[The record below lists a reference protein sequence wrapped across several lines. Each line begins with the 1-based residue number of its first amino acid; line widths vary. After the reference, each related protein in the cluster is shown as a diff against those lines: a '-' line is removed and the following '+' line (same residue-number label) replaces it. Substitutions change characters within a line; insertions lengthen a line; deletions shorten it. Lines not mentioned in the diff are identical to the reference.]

1 MKKLVNDQDASID
14 FEATSERNAK
24 HNEDPLID
32 TLKGTMANYY
42 VLPMILTFLRM
53 SYALLNE
60 KEKKIKEGMKIMG
73 LSDVSFYLSW
83 LLHYF
88 IVYLVTAFLVALV
101 STTSIWP
108 NSSFTL
114 VWVWYLMYGCTL
126 LF

>member
-60 KEKKIKEGMKIMG
+60 KEKNKRRYENYGP
-73 LSDVSFYLSW
+73 FRCFF
-83 LLHYF
+83 LLE
-88 IVYLVTAFLVALV
+88 LVIALLY
-101 STTSIWP
+101 SIF
-108 NSSFTL
+108 SYS
-114 VWVWYLMYGCTL
+114 
-126 LF
+126 LFSCLGINY